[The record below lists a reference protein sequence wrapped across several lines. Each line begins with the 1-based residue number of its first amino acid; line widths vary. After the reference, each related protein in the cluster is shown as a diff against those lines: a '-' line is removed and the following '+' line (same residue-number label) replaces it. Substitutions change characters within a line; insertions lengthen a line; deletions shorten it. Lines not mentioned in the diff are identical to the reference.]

1 MSKKA
6 LILPV
11 ALVLLALLS
20 ACSSANTPAG
30 AATRSATPTGPD
42 ADGDGIPDRAE
53 VLLGTDPSSADTDG
67 DGQNDAIDPDPT
79 FADNPIQETS
89 SSAGFAIDAI
99 LVENNVDANN
109 QPTPDHLELSIT
121 NTGTGEIT
129 GFDIYYTITD
139 LTTNQVQGFFRTLPG
154 FTLAAGERK
163 SLHFDNTGQPDH
175 FSADPNSMYYTDHN
189 QLKIEV
195 ILHAAGYTPQ
205 TASVNKDAGT
215 EAGGD

>member
-11 ALVLLALLS
+11 ATVLLALLS
-20 ACSSANTPAG
+20 ACSSANTPVG

-42 ADGDGIPDRAE
+42 ADGDGIPDGAE
-53 VLLGTDPSSADTDG
+53 AALGTDPSNADTDG
-67 DGQNDAIDPDPT
+67 DGQNDRIDPDPT
-79 FADNPIQETS
+79 FGDNPIHETS
-89 SSAGFAIDAI
+89 TSAGFTIDAI

-109 QPTPDHLELSIT
+109 QPAPDHLELSIT
-121 NTGTGEIT
+121 NTGTANIT

-139 LTTNQVQGFFRTLPG
+139 LTTNQVQGFYRTLPG
-154 FTLAAGERK
+154 FKLAAGERK

-189 QLKIEV
+189 ELKVEV
-195 ILHAAGYTPQ
+195 TLHAAGYAPQ
-205 TASVNKDAGT
+205 TASVNKAAGT
-215 EAGGD
+215 EGGGD